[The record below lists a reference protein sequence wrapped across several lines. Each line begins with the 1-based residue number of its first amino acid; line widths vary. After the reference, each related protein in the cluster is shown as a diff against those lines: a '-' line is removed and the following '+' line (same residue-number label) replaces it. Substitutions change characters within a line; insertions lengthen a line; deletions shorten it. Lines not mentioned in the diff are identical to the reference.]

1 MKRTIPFFALFL
13 CLFLGNSILANNTN
27 PTNPASNDVGYTT
40 DKIFFNDFENHF
52 LFVDFEPVTE
62 TVMEI
67 NLYRGE
73 DLMMVDR
80 VADLPDNTIY
90 EFNTGLL
97 RSGDYTIEL
106 VTLDGVKIHKKLL
119 IE

>member
-1 MKRTIPFFALFL
+1 MKRIIPFFALFL
-13 CLFLGNSILANNTN
+13 CLTLGNSLQANNTN
-27 PTNPASNDVGYTT
+27 PSETPDKTAEYAV
-40 DKIFFNDFENHF
+40 DKIFFSDSENDF

-62 TVMEI
+62 SVMEI

-80 VADLPDNTIY
+80 VEDLPSNTIY

-106 VTLDGVKIHKKLL
+106 VTFDGVKIHKKLL